1 LNEPVLSKDET
12 MREYKFADL
21 STGVRLAYVEQG
33 PRDGP
38 PVILLHGLSD
48 SLHSYDLLRPL
59 LPGRWRVF
67 AVTMRGHGA
76 SDKPHTGYAMH
87 EFACDVA
94 AFMNAVGLTR
104 AVLVGHSLSSAITL
118 QTAADYADRVSG
130 IVLIG
135 AFAHFRDT
143 ATMNELHAAVVD
155 FDESCGGEFALAFQE
170 STLANPIP
178 QSFLETAV
186 GESLRM
192 PGRAWRG
199 AVQGLMDF
207 EPCEAARRAQAP
219 AAILWGD
226 KDGYCPRSDQHDL
239 RAALRSA
246 RLFTMTDVGHAVHW
260 EKPAETAALLRTFIA
275 DIEEPAML
283 DRAHA

>member
-1 LNEPVLSKDET
+1 

-21 STGVRLAYVEQG
+21 ATGVRLAYVEEG
-33 PRDGP
+33 PHDGF

-48 SLHSYDLLRPL
+48 SLHSYDLMRPL

-76 SDKPHTGYAMH
+76 SDKPETGYAMRD
-87 EFACDVA
+87 FARDVA
-94 AFMNAVGLTR
+94 AFMDALALKR
-104 AVLVGHSLSSAITL
+104 AVLVGHSMGSAITL
-118 QTAADYADRVSG
+118 QVAADYADRVAG
-130 IVLIG
+130 IALIG

-143 ATMNELHAAVVD
+143 FTMKELHAAVFD
-155 FDESCGGEFALAFQE
+155 FGDSCGGEFALAFQE

-178 QSFLETAV
+178 QGFLEAAV

-199 AVQGLMDF
+199 TVQGLMDF
-207 EPCEAARRAQAP
+207 EPCEAARRIQAP
-219 AAILWGD
+219 TAIIWGD

-239 RAALRSA
+239 RAALSSA

-260 EKPAETAALLRTFIA
+260 EKPAETAALIRAFIA

-283 DRAHA
+283 DRAFA